1 MTKSATTGS
10 SIIEMEV
17 FSNRLL
23 SVTDEMSTSLIK
35 SSFSTNIKERRD
47 CSVGMFDAKGRLIAQ
62 ASSIPLHL
70 GSLKGSVQS
79 VLDNFNSEDIH
90 DGDAFISNDPY
101 LAGGTHTPDISVVTP
116 IFIEGKL
123 RFFAANIGHHTD
135 VGGPSPGSTGPTL
148 TSIFSEGLRIPT
160 LKIVRKHQIDVPL
173 LGLISAN
180 SRDPLERELDL
191 KVQVATNEL
200 GLRAMHRLVKQDGI
214 DHILSVIDELIDYSA
229 SRLSSAIS
237 EIADGTY
244 CGEAFM
250 DNDGMGGDILKI
262 AVAVTIS
269 GEKIHFDFEG
279 TSQQARGGYNVAR
292 SALEAS
298 CYYAAKSLFDPSIPP
313 NEGMFLPISIVAPKG
328 TILNPQ
334 FPAATG
340 SRSHTCQKIARA
352 IFLAFADVLP
362 DDKIIAP
369 SCDMNGS
376 LVFSGMRKN
385 NGGRFVYLETVGG
398 GGGATSFRD
407 GLDAVQVHIT
417 NTSNL
422 PTEALELEYP
432 LFVRQYGL
440 VEHSAGLG
448 KWRGGAG
455 IVREVV
461 ATDDGI
467 IASSRSDCMR
477 TPADGIRGGG
487 TGSCAKVACARHDH
501 PLEYSDGIL
510 TNIILNKGDS
520 IRLET
525 PGGGGYGKQ
534 EDRPAHLRERDKRE
548 RLCMEK

>member
-1 MTKSATTGS
+1 MIKPVKTGS

-79 VLDNFNSEDIH
+79 VLDNFSLEEIH
-90 DGDAFISNDPY
+90 EGDAFISNDPY
-101 LAGGTHTPDISVVTP
+101 LAGGTHTPDISIVTP
-116 IFIEGKL
+116 IFVDGML

-160 LKIVRKHQIDVPL
+160 LKIVRQHQIDVPL

-191 KVQVATNEL
+191 KVQIATNNL
-200 GLRAMHRLVKQDGI
+200 GLRAINRLVEQDGI
-214 DHILSVIDELIDYSA
+214 DHIIGVIDELIDYSA
-229 SRLSSAIS
+229 LRLSKAIS

-244 CGEAFM
+244 VGEAFM
-250 DNDGMGGDILKI
+250 DNDGMGGGILKI

-279 TSQQARGGYNVAR
+279 TSPQARGGYNVAR
-292 SALEAS
+292 SALEAT
-298 CYYAAKSLFDPSIPP
+298 CYYATKSIFDPSIPP
-313 NEGMFLPISIVAPKG
+313 NEGMFRPISITAPNG
-328 TILNPQ
+328 TILNPK

-362 DDKIIAP
+362 DDQIIAP
-369 SCDMNGS
+369 SSDMNGS

-398 GGGATSFRD
+398 GGGATALRD
-407 GLDAVQVHIT
+407 GMDAVQVHIT

-440 VEHSAGLG
+440 VEHSAGRG

-455 IVREVV
+455 IVREIV

-467 IASSRSDCMR
+467 VASSRSDGMR
-477 TPADGIRGGG
+477 TPADGIREGGSG
-487 TGSCAKVACARHDH
+487 RGAKVASTRHNC
-501 PLEYSDGIL
+501 PLEYSEGIL

-525 PGGGGYGKQ
+525 PGGGGFGKP
-534 EDRPAHLRERDKRE
+534 EDRPAHMQERDKRE
-548 RLCMEK
+548 QLSTEK